1 MLLRKVARE
10 LRHSSRNGNN
20 SGVFCAC
27 SSSFSSLSSSSSDD
41 DDNKEEEGGK
51 GGEGSEDKEEND
63 TSKVEMRHASRKNL
77 VSKSWEYR
85 KGEPWGWL
93 YDATPRKET
102 IHNFLSQK
110 NSILSDRVKTKM
122 YLDHKKDPV
131 KYSSENLAKEY
142 MVREQRI
149 MAILALKRREA
160 EWIKNGKELDYDL
173 EARFEAVFGTSE
185 RGAGERHYVDVP
197 TYPSFEVLTGE
208 EANERTPGLKV
219 DPEKLAMR
227 EERELVKTFKERLDF
242 NTGVTGA
249 SLKRE
254 SRRKHAAKRPK
265 GGFALLVTPLGKN
278 AKDPYVAQADGEV
291 RPLND
296 DEEVFKNQRT
306 IKPRRRIG

>member
-27 SSSFSSLSSSSSDD
+27 SSSFSSLSSSSDD
-41 DDNKEEEGGK
+41 DDNKEEGGK
-51 GGEGSEDKEEND
+51 GGEGSEDKEENNN
-63 TSKVEMRHASRKNL
+63 TKVEMRHATRKNL

-278 AKDPYVAQADGEV
+278 AKDPYVAPVDGEV

>member
-20 SGVFCAC
+20 GLVFCAC

-160 EWIKNGKELDYDL
+160 EWIKNRSE
-173 EARFEAVFGTSE
+173 EHTSNSSHE
-185 RGAGERHYVDVP
+185 
-197 TYPSFEVLTGE
+197 
-208 EANERTPGLKV
+208 
-219 DPEKLAMR
+219 
-227 EERELVKTFKERLDF
+227 
-242 NTGVTGA
+242 
-249 SLKRE
+249 
-254 SRRKHAAKRPK
+254 
-265 GGFALLVTPLGKN
+265 
-278 AKDPYVAQADGEV
+278 Q
-291 RPLND
+291 
-296 DEEVFKNQRT
+296 
-306 IKPRRRIG
+306 